1 VLGWIQVLTK
11 GLKGCMTVVGSKN
24 RNGGRK
30 KRQTD
35 DDAVY
40 KAGHFPVARDYLRR
54 RAGGAGEVRS
64 STGAPQAWV
73 W

>member
-1 VLGWIQVLTK
+1 MLGWIQVLTK

-54 RAGGAGEVRS
+54 RAVGAVGAGGAGG
-64 STGAPQAWV
+64 TQ
-73 W
+73 